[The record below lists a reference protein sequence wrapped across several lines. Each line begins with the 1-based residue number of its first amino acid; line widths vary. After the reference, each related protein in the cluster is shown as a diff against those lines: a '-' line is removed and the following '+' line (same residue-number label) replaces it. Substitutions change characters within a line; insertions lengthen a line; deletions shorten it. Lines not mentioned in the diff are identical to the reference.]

1 MKVAPG
7 CYFEQEEDE
16 PIDPIRGVKTSINI
30 KEPTYRR
37 KSPLEATPD
46 NYAERIMKVKGDR
59 RVPPEREVRTPEGF
73 AVAIAYNKSGY
84 QLIPKEDLKYEK
96 IRF

>member
-37 KSPLEATPD
+37 KSPLEAIPD
-46 NYAERIMKVKGDR
+46 NYAERIMKLGDTR
-59 RVPPEREVRTPEGF
+59 KVSPEREVRTPEGF

-84 QLIPKEDLKYEK
+84 QLIPKEDLKYE
-96 IRF
+96 IR

>member
-37 KSPLEATPD
+37 KSILESIPD
-46 NYAERIMKVKGDR
+46 NYAERIMKLGGTR
-59 RVPPEREVRTPEGF
+59 RVSPEREVRTPEGF
-73 AVAIAYNKSGY
+73 AVAIAFNKGNY
-84 QLIPKEDLKYEK
+84 QLIPKEDLKYE
-96 IRF
+96 IR

>member
-16 PIDPIRGVKTSINI
+16 PIDPIRGRKTSTYI

-37 KSPLEATPD
+37 KSFLEDIPD
-46 NYAERIMKVKGDR
+46 NYSERIMRLKGTAR
-59 RVPPEREVRTPEGF
+59 SVPKREVQTPEGF
-73 AVAIAYNKSGY
+73 AITIAYNKSGY
-84 QLIPKEDLKYEK
+84 QVIPKEDLKC
-96 IRF
+96 